1 MTLIDPTPTD
11 LAVASLLYGAVVLL
25 SLKEGLGVEKSLTV
39 AALRMG
45 AQLFFVGY
53 LVRYLFGVEQW
64 WIVTGALF
72 LMSLYAARAGVGRM
86 KRPVPGLWGPMWI
99 GVASGALFTTAVVTQ
114 GVLKLD
120 PWFNPAGLIPLGGMI
135 LGNAMNGGALAA
147 DRLHAELKGR
157 RNEIEALLALGLDHR
172 RASRDAAREAV
183 RGAMIPTIN
192 SMLTVGIV
200 HLPGIMVG
208 QMLGGADPV
217 TAAKYQFVIMLMVAA
232 SVSVT
237 ATLFVKRGLSVYFTP
252 AQQIRH
258 ELFEEGA

>member
-1 MTLIDPTPTD
+1 MTLIDPTPAD
-11 LAVASLLYGAVVLL
+11 LAVASLLYGAVVGL

-45 AQLFFVGY
+45 VQLFFVGY
-53 LVRYLFGVEQW
+53 LVRFLFGVERW
-64 WIVTGALF
+64 YVVTGALF
-72 LMSLYAARAGVGRM
+72 LMSLYAARAGVARM

-99 GVASGALFTTAVVTQ
+99 GVFGGTLFTTAVVTQ

-120 PWFNPAGLIPLGGMI
+120 PWYAPEGLIPLGGMI

-147 DRLHAELKGR
+147 DRLHAELKAR
-157 RNEIEALLALGLDHR
+157 RDEIEALLALGLTYP
-172 RASRDAAREAV
+172 RAAREASREAV
-183 RGAMIPTIN
+183 RGALIPTVN

-232 SVSVT
+232 SVSLT
-237 ATLFVKRGLSVYFTP
+237 AALFVKRGLAVYFTG
-252 AQQIRH
+252 AHQLRH
-258 ELFEEGA
+258 ELFGEK